1 LEKLNIPLPIIVE
14 GKYDKHRLQSVCDA
28 LIITTD
34 GFGVFKGN
42 EKRELLRRLASKSK
56 IIVFTDSDGGGLVIR
71 NYINNILPRNS
82 VINLYIPGIKGKE
95 SRKNAPSKEGLL
107 GVEGIDNSILR
118 NILLPYASLDGKV
131 AEYDF
136 DPLTKADL
144 YADGYSGS
152 NLSAQRRQKLL
163 AALSLPLNLSSN
175 ALIEAINMLGLR
187 EEYNKFTENIKND
200 NQN

>member
-1 LEKLNIPLPIIVE
+1 MPHLHAGKDGLAARRGDIADNLLQREAKLRIL
-14 GKYDKHRLQSVCDA
+14 HRA
-28 LIITTD
+28 I
-34 GFGVFKGN
+34 
-42 EKRELLRRLASKSK
+42 
-56 IIVFTDSDGGGLVIR
+56 
-71 NYINNILPRNS
+71 
-82 VINLYIPGIKGKE
+82 
-95 SRKNAPSKEGLL
+95 
-107 GVEGIDNSILR
+107 
-118 NILLPYASLDGKV
+118 GKV